1 MTGVQTCALPIF
13 DLPNACLKLAGG
25 IADNGSTNSRKN
37 YISYLMDEYID
48 FIKEEGK
55 GDIIKYLSS
64 HLYLVVLYQRIF
76 IYNTSW
82 LATTKLLGIDFK
94 NLFRKIHSTE
104 VIMQILEIIT
114 SAIICMFFYLFITV
128 SLSKKILNFESIV
141 NRINYVIE

>member
-1 MTGVQTCALPIF
+1 MNLKESSYFNRTHIL
-13 DLPNACLKLAGG
+13 NACLKLAGG

-82 LATTKLLGIDFK
+82 LVTTKLLGIDFK

-114 SAIICMFFYLFITV
+114 SAIILCSFIFL
-128 SLSKKILNFESIV
+128 SLCHSARRSSTLRALLTELTT
-141 NRINYVIE
+141 

>member
-1 MTGVQTCALPIF
+1 
-13 DLPNACLKLAGG
+13 
-25 IADNGSTNSRKN
+25 
-37 YISYLMDEYID
+37 MDEYID

-82 LATTKLLGIDFK
+82 LVTTKLLGIDFK

-104 VIMQILEIIT
+104 VIMQI
-114 SAIICMFFYLFITV
+114 SAIICMFFYLFIIV

>member
-1 MTGVQTCALPIF
+1 MSVQGLIQQAKEIHDIIEKF
-13 DLPNACLKLAGG
+13 HSEVNE
-25 IADNGSTNSRKN
+25 NETNSSILNKLKRVDIGI
-37 YISYLMDEYID
+37 Y
-48 FIKEEGK
+48 
-55 GDIIKYLSS
+55 IIKYLSS
-64 HLYLVVLYQRIF
+64 HLYLVVLYQRIY

-82 LATTKLLGIDFK
+82 LVTTKLLGIDFK

-114 SAIICMFFYLFITV
+114 SAIICMFFYLFIIV

>member
-1 MTGVQTCALPIF
+1 
-13 DLPNACLKLAGG
+13 
-25 IADNGSTNSRKN
+25 
-37 YISYLMDEYID
+37 MDEYID
-48 FIKEEGK
+48 FIKEERK

-82 LATTKLLGIDFK
+82 LVTTKLLGIDFK

-114 SAIICMFFYLFITV
+114 SAIICMFFYLFIIV

>member
-1 MTGVQTCALPIF
+1 
-13 DLPNACLKLAGG
+13 
-25 IADNGSTNSRKN
+25 
-37 YISYLMDEYID
+37 MDEYID

-76 IYNTSW
+76 IYNNTSW
-82 LATTKLLGIDFK
+82 LVTAKLLGIDFK

-114 SAIICMFFYLFITV
+114 SVIICMFFYLFIIV
-128 SLSKKILNFESIV
+128 SLSKKILTLRALLTELTT
-141 NRINYVIE
+141 

>member
-1 MTGVQTCALPIF
+1 
-13 DLPNACLKLAGG
+13 
-25 IADNGSTNSRKN
+25 
-37 YISYLMDEYID
+37 MDEYID

-82 LATTKLLGIDFK
+82 LVTTKLLGIDFK

-114 SAIICMFFYLFITV
+114 SAIICMFFYLFI
-128 SLSKKILNFESIV
+128 ILV
-141 NRINYVIE
+141 